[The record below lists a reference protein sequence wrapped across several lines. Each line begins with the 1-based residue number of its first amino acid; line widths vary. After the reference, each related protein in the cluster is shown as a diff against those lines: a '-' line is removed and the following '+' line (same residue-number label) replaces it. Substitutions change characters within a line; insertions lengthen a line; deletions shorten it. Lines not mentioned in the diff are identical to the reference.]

1 METLMTRVIKLLS
14 TPILILALMGM
25 TSQEQTFAEDF
36 PTLELGEKAPAF
48 DLLGVDGKHYTLES
62 FADARLLTI
71 VFTCNHCPTAQAY
84 EDRLIQLTEDYADR
98 GVAVVAISPN
108 DPTSVRPDE
117 LGYTDLSD
125 SFEEMQMRAEEKGF
139 NFPYL
144 YDGDTQSASQAYG
157 PVATPH
163 VFIFDQERALRYV
176 GRIDDKE
183 KIGAATKHDTRNA
196 LDALLAGETPRVEK
210 TKTFGCSIK
219 WADKSGAVERAYQR
233 WEKEAVSV
241 EMLDVA
247 GVRAMMKNDTDN
259 MRMINVWATWC
270 GPCVTE
276 FPELITINRMY
287 RGRDFELVTVS
298 MDSPDLREDVAE
310 FLKSQFASTTNYHFS
325 GDDSYE
331 LIEAIDPEWAGAL
344 PYTVLVKPGGEIFFR
359 QMGEIDPLELK
370 RAIVGYVGRY
380 YD

>member
-1 METLMTRVIKLLS
+1 MKRLQHSLRWPAALLLL
-14 TPILILALMGM
+14 LILSLAVQIRALAA
-25 TSQEQTFAEDF
+25 SDDY
-36 PTLELGEKAPAF
+36 PTLELGQPAPPF
-48 DLLGVDGKHYTLES
+48 DLPGVDGNTYSLES
-62 FADARLLTI
+62 FSDATLLAV

-84 EDRLIQLTEDYADR
+84 EDRLIQLTSDYLQK

-117 LGYTDLSD
+117 LGYTDLND
-125 SFEEMQMRAEEKGF
+125 SFEEMKMRAEERGF

-144 YDGDTQSASQAYG
+144 YDGDTQEASKAYG

-163 VFIFDQERALRYV
+163 VFIFDEDRILRYV

-196 LDALLAGETPRVEK
+196 LDALLADKKPPVEK

-219 WADKSGAVERAYQR
+219 WADKSGSVERAYAR
-233 WEKEAVSV
+233 WEQEPVSV

-247 GVRAMMKNDTDN
+247 GVKDLMKNDTGN

-270 GPCVTE
+270 GPCITE

-287 RGRDFELVTVS
+287 RGRDFELVTLS
-298 MDSPDLREDVAE
+298 MDSPDLKEEVE
-310 FLKSQFASTTNYHFS
+310 KFLKSQFASTTNYHFS

-331 LIEAIDPEWAGAL
+331 LIEAVDPEWPGAL
-344 PYTVLVKPGGEIFFR
+344 PYTVFVAPGGEIFYR
-359 QMGEIDPLELK
+359 QMGEFDPLELK
-370 RAIVGYVGRY
+370 RAIVDYVGRY